1 MIPFD
6 VLKGKTV
13 SAERMNETYEML
25 KTPYKYGAVMKI
37 NGKMCDS
44 PTVYRHQGKWYMSFI
59 QIDNQVE
66 SSGYDSHIAESSDL
80 LRWIYK
86 GERFIALATN
96 NFDKEKNAG
105 LHLCYSQ
112 EQACVFFDKK
122 HQMFAV
128 FVLFL
133 LFNAYMGGGYSKFGK
148 NDRRTKIY

>member
-37 NGKMCDS
+37 DGKMCDS

-96 NFDKEKNAG
+96 KQF
-105 LHLCYSQ
+105 S
-112 EQACVFFDKK
+112 
-122 HQMFAV
+122 
-128 FVLFL
+128 
-133 LFNAYMGGGYSKFGK
+133 
-148 NDRRTKIY
+148 